1 MVTATKNEL
10 AWCDNLGTVLKELTT
25 NKNRSKSGINIHII
39 ECEKCPVDG
48 SWLKSLC
55 GTIVYFYP
63 IDASCDDGRI
73 CSACLKQYKDMR
85 GCDHES
91 HVFAVLG

>member
-1 MVTATKNEL
+1 MDTTKSEL

-25 NKNRSKSGINIHII
+25 NNLGINIHII
-39 ECEKCPVDG
+39 ECKKRPADG

-55 GTIVYFYP
+55 GTIVYFHP
-63 IDASCDDGRI
+63 IDTSWDDGRV
-73 CSACLKQYKDMR
+73 CPVCLKQYRDMR

-91 HVFAVLG
+91 HTFAALG